1 MVRYVSL
8 LDGTDKFG
16 SGVPRTAEAA
26 AVTCPNCDETV
37 FANTIGE
44 VTCDACDHEFYARDH
59 RGESCSAVACDS
71 CGEEITFI
79 QENRTE
85 IVDWETYYCYNCHE
99 ILAVE
104 TADGPQSLEQ
114 MLATDWVL
122 NGQSPDE
129 VGTGFGD
136 EYWMK
141 RTRTAREQFAT
152 DLLNTEARTANSSF
166 NAYFPGD
173 TDAHL
178 CFTEEYCVGYI
189 TWNQDQER
197 PELGQVYLLPE
208 YRGQGIGSGFVETW
222 RGEVAGADSEFL
234 VNNPNPNMF
243 RLLRSIGVIELTD
256 DGPEF
261 HDCDISGHWFDLP
274 DEW

>member
-1 MVRYVSL
+1 MIDYVSL
-8 LDGTDKFG
+8 LEGTEKLG
-16 SGVPRTAEAA
+16 SGVPTAAEAA
-26 AVTCPNCDETV
+26 AVTCPNCGETV

-44 VTCDACDHEFYARDH
+44 VSCDACDYEFYARNH
-59 RGESCSAVACDS
+59 RGETCSAVACDN

-79 QENRTE
+79 QENRTQ
-85 IVDWETYYCYNCHE
+85 IADWETYYCYNCHE

-104 TADGPQSLEQ
+104 TADSPQPLEQ
-114 MLATDWVL
+114 MLATDWVFD
-122 NGQSPDE
+122 GQSPE
-129 VGTGFGD
+129 EIGIGFDD

-166 NAYFPGD
+166 NAYLPGD

-189 TWNQDQER
+189 TWNRDQKR
-197 PELGQVYLLPE
+197 TELGQVYLLPE
-208 YRGQGIGSGFVETW
+208 YRRRGIGSGFVKMW
-222 RGEVAGADSEFL
+222 RDEVTGANSEFL
-234 VNNPNPNMF
+234 VNNPNENMF
-243 RLLRSIGVIELTD
+243 RLLRNIGMIELTD